1 MKPWMRWTLWLVLVG
16 GVIFGVLRYW
26 FIDFHLIADVPTDPL
41 NWANSPNLEP
51 GDYVLV
57 WRGGKPHIGDMVRCP
72 DPAPP
77 DGQPR
82 WLIARVAGVAGD
94 KIEIAEGQ
102 LRINGFR
109 VPTGACQ
116 GTPRKVLDE
125 SGSEQD
131 MVCYA
136 EELGGGKH
144 DVQVLATTA
153 MDMPETTVAA
163 DKLYLLSDNRSSPW
177 SRDSRNPDIGQVD
190 ASTCTQRL
198 VVRIVSKNGWKDEA
212 RRMGFLF

>member
-1 MKPWMRWTLWLVLVG
+1 MRPWVRWTLWFALIFG
-16 GVIFGVLRYW
+16 GIFGVLRYW
-26 FIDFHLIADVPTDPL
+26 FIDFHIIPDVPADPL

-51 GDYVLV
+51 GDKVLV

-82 WLIARVAGVAGD
+82 WLIARIIGIPGD
-94 KIEIAEGQ
+94 KIEFVEGQ
-102 LRINGFR
+102 LRINGFK
-109 VPTGACQ
+109 VPTSGCQ
-116 GTPRKVLDE
+116 GSPRKVMDEAGAELD
-125 SGSEQD
+125 
-131 MVCYA
+131 MTCFA

-144 DVQVLATTA
+144 DVQVLPNT
-153 MDMPETTVAA
+153 MINIPEIVVAPG
-163 DKLYLLSDNRSSPW
+163 KLYLLSDNRSAPW
-177 SRDSRNPDIGQVD
+177 TRDSRNPDVGQVD

-198 VVRIVSKNGWKDEA
+198 VVRIVSRNGWKDEA